1 MAKVDLGV
9 VKDIP
14 VTLFSG
20 DATGNVTLSE
30 TSANFSKIEIL
41 YEGYNGRSPCTLTV
55 YNPNGKNISL
65 SIVEDVNN
73 SAGGVRLRR
82 TSYNISGTSISL
94 ASGSTF
100 FPGFTEIKCTTI
112 TENVSGNVIHITKVY
127 GYR

>member
-20 DATGNVTLSE
+20 DTTGNVTLSE

-55 YNPNGKNISL
+55 YNPNGKTISL
-65 SIVEDVNN
+65 SIVEDVGN

-82 TSYNISGTSISL
+82 TMYTISGTAINVDTGG
-94 ASGSTF
+94 AS
-100 FPGFTEIKCTTI
+100 FPGYTEIKGTTI
-112 TENVSGNVIHITKVY
+112 TENVSGNVLHITKVY